1 MRPSRFVLIAG
12 LLALAAVEGCDTGLP
27 PEVARL
33 GFVERELKFAL
44 DVPAG
49 WTYRESRGTVAV
61 VLTAPGAEDAAHP
74 NVVVVVTP
82 AGGLLTADDLAAAG
96 RDSLQTLKGFRE
108 ISDEPRKLAD
118 GRDARVL
125 TFDHAAL
132 GSPVRQRQLY
142 AVAGGRA
149 YTVTATAPS
158 PEAFEAHQA
167 DFETVLGSFRAAW

>member
-1 MRPSRFVLIAG
+1 MRPTRSILIAG
-12 LLALAAVEGCDTGLP
+12 LAALAAIAGCDTGLP

-49 WTYRESRGTVAV
+49 WTCRESRGTVAV
-61 VLTAPGAEDAAHP
+61 ILTAPGAEDAAHP
-74 NVVVVVTP
+74 NVVVAVAP
-82 AGGLLTADDLAAAG
+82 AGGLLTADDLAAAS
-96 RDSLQTLKGFRE
+96 RDSLRALEGFRE
-108 ISDEPRKLAD
+108 VSEEPRKLAD
-118 GRDARVL
+118 GHDARVL

-132 GSPVRQRQLY
+132 GAAVRQRQLY
-142 AVAGGRA
+142 AVAGHRA